1 MTNYSPA
8 FDSIKSQYDIDT
20 LRDIVKHG
28 CVSGV
33 ANNHIYYTETVQFFD
48 DNEEEIVSY
57 IEDNLGTE
65 TLIEMFTNSDAH
77 LASYKNDVCW
87 MFIELVADQLIFEFE
102 STTNEE
108 LSDLDEDVYPNLVE
122 LSNTEWGK
130 DHLELV
136 SL

>member
-20 LRDIVKHG
+20 LREIYNHG

-33 ANNHIYYTETVQFFD
+33 AHNHIYYTETVQFFD
-48 DNEEEIVSY
+48 DNEEEIISFISDTMGDDYPSEV
-57 IEDNLGTE
+57 
-65 TLIEMFTNSDAH
+65 FKNSDNC
-77 LASYKNDVCW
+77 LTSYKNDIVW
-87 MFIELVADQLIFEFE
+87 TFVELVAMQLVDEFE

-130 DHLELV
+130 DHLELITV
-136 SL
+136 

>member
-1 MTNYSPA
+1 MNNYSPA

-77 LASYKNDVCW
+77 LSSYKNDVCW